1 MAGTCLTTW
10 HIITSEFPPQPGGV
24 SDYTAQL
31 APVLEAAGQPVRVW
45 CHEFG
50 KFTPRELSQVG
61 RELDRCAAPRRILLQ
76 WVPHGYGCRSM
87 NVNFCRWIASRPEPL
102 EIMVH
107 EPGLGFGEGGMRH
120 DAVAAVHRLM
130 TMILLRRAAHV
141 WISIPAWEARMRPY
155 ALGRKIP
162 FTWLPVPSNIPVSTT
177 CTPRSHPVGY
187 FGQYDDHSTK
197 MLNQVL
203 DQLDMPVLLIGRGSE
218 RISHRNAKIA
228 GELAPLALSEAIQ
241 SCETIFHI
249 YPDGV
254 SSRRGTIMAS
264 LAHGMAIVT
273 TTGKFTEPIWR
284 ELGAVELA
292 SDPAGILIQL
302 TRLAVE
308 PERKQLLRHRSLA
321 LYNERFAL
329 QNTIHRLISANR

>member
-1 MAGTCLTTW
+1 M
-10 HIITSEFPPQPGGV
+10 

-31 APVLEAAGQPVRVW
+31 APALEAAGQPVRVW

-50 KFTPRELSQVG
+50 EFSPRELARVG
-61 RELDRCAAPRRILLQ
+61 RELDRCSAPRRILLQ
-76 WVPHGYGCRSM
+76 WVPHGYGCHSM

-107 EPGLGFGEGGMRH
+107 EPGLGFGEAGVRH

-130 TMILLRRAAHV
+130 TMILLRRAEHV

-155 ALGRKIP
+155 AFGRKIP

-177 CTPRSHPVGY
+177 CTPRSHSVGY

-203 DQLDMPVLLIGRGSE
+203 NQLNKPVLLMGRGSE
-218 RISHRNAKIA
+218 RVAHHNAKIA
-228 GELAPLALSEAIQ
+228 GELAPRALSEAIQ

-273 TTGKFTEPIWR
+273 TTGKFTEPVWR
-284 ELGAVELA
+284 ESGAVQLA
-292 SDPAGILIQL
+292 SDAAGILIQL
-302 TRLAVE
+302 ARLSADS
-308 PERKQLLRHRSLA
+308 RLRQQLRDRSLA
-321 LYNERFAL
+321 FYNDIFAL
-329 QNTIHRLISANR
+329 EKTIHRLTSAKR